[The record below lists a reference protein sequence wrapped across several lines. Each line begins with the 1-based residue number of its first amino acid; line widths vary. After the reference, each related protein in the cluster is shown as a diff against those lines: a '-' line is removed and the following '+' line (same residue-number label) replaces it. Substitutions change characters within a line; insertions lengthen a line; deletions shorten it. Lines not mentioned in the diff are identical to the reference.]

1 MLAWSVL
8 VVCVAVL
15 LAVVAGWAGLVMVV
29 GVGAVVVCW
38 RRCVVGGVVGGGGV
52 VVGWGG
58 GGLWGGVLW
67 VGAREGVVEVD
78 DLVRGSGFGF
88 WAGGASIVDEDGV
101 HVVHV
106 LTCLV

>member
-1 MLAWSVL
+1 M
-8 VVCVAVL
+8 L
-15 LAVVAGWAGLVMVV
+15 LAVVAGWAGLVMVG
-29 GVGAVVVCW
+29 GVGAVVVLLAALCGSW
-38 RRCVVGGVVGGGGV
+38 GCGGGV
-52 VVGWGG
+52 WWWVGAA

>member
-1 MLAWSVL
+1 MV
-8 VVCVAVL
+8 
-15 LAVVAGWAGLVMVV
+15 GL
-29 GVGAVVVCW
+29 GGL
-38 RRCVVGGVVGGGGV
+38 RCCVVGGGGGLGWSGDGSWCWCCCSLLAALCSWW
-52 VVGWGG
+52 GWGG
-58 GGLWGGVLW
+58 CWWWVGAAGLWGGVLW

-88 WAGGASIVDEDGV
+88 WAGGASIANEDGV

>member
-1 MLAWSVL
+1 M
-8 VVCVAVL
+8 L
-15 LAVVAGWAGLVMVV
+15 LAVVAGWAGLVMVG

-38 RRCVVGGVVGGGGV
+38 RRCVVGGVGGGV
-52 VVGWGG
+52 WWWVGAA
-58 GGLWGGVLW
+58 GLWGGVLW

>member
-1 MLAWSVL
+1 MWL
-8 VVCVAVL
+8 V
-15 LAVVAGWAGLVMVV
+15 GL
-29 GVGAVVVCW
+29 W
-38 RRCVVGGVVGGGGV
+38 GGGV

>member
-1 MLAWSVL
+1 M
-8 VVCVAVL
+8 L

-29 GVGAVVVCW
+29 GVGVVVVCW
-38 RRCVVGGVVGGGGV
+38 RRCVVGGVVGGGGC
-52 VVGWGG
+52 GG
-58 GGLWGGVLW
+58 GLGRRGLWGGVLW